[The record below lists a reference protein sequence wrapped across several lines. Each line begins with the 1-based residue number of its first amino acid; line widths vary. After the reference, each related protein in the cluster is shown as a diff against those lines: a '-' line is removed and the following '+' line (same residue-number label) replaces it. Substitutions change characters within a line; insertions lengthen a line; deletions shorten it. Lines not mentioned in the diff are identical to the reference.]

1 MKNRY
6 YFRENIQRMKGYEP
20 GFQPAEDG
28 WLKLNT
34 NENPYP
40 PSPKV
45 LKTIKNS
52 IDLSLALYPSPT
64 AEPVRQ
70 KIARLYRLKP
80 ETILV
85 GNGSDEVLSII
96 SRSFL
101 EKGRTLLI
109 TEPTYS
115 LYEVLAR
122 IQNAKIKK
130 IKLNPDFTLSENI
143 FKQKADLTIISN
155 PNPPAGTLFSKIQM
169 NRLCKTAGGIVVIDE
184 AYVDFS
190 TKNCLGLLKKYD
202 NLIIVRTLSKSFF
215 LAGLRVGFAIARQP
229 IIEGMMKVK
238 DSYNVNYL
246 SQIAAVAVLD
256 DIRYFKNS
264 IRKICQQREF
274 LSNALRI
281 LGFKVF
287 PSQANFILA
296 QPPKVAAAKF
306 YQELYKQ
313 KVLVRFFDTPNLRKY
328 LRITIGTPEQM
339 QEFLKAVKLSMV
351 RFKIK
356 VPEASLGVV
365 KY

>member
-1 MKNRY
+1 
-6 YFRENIQRMKGYEP
+6 MKGYEP
-20 GFQPAEDG
+20 GFQPVEDG

-45 LKTIKNS
+45 LETIKNS
-52 IDLSLALYPSPT
+52 IDSSLALYPSPT

-80 ETILV
+80 ETILI
-85 GNGSDEVLSII
+85 GNGSDEVLAII
-96 SRSFL
+96 CRSFL
-101 EKGRTLLI
+101 EKGKTLLI

-143 FKQKADLTIISN
+143 FKQKADLTFISN
-155 PNPPAGTLFSKIQM
+155 PNPPAGTLFSKTQM
-169 NRLCKTAGGIVVIDE
+169 NRLCKTASGIVVIDE

-190 TKNCLGLLKKYD
+190 TQNCLDLLKKYD
-202 NLIIVRTLSKSFF
+202 NLIITRTLSKSFF

-246 SQIAAVAVLD
+246 SQIAAIAVLD

-264 IRKICQQREF
+264 IKKICQQREF
-274 LSNALRI
+274 LSNALKI

-296 QPPKVAAAKF
+296 QPPKVPAGKF
-306 YQELYKQ
+306 YQELYER
-313 KVLVRFFDTPNLRKY
+313 KVLVRFFDAPNLRKY
-328 LRITIGTPEQM
+328 LRITVGTPEQM
-339 QEFLKAVKLSMV
+339 QEFLKAVKLSMI
-351 RFKIK
+351 RFKISI
-356 VPEASLGVV
+356 PETSFGVV